1 MTELKLNMKK
11 GSLKKLLAMALVVC
25 LCLTTFPT
33 SAAFVQAEGTG
44 AGTIDATGDDATGD
58 DAKVA
63 VTGVTLDKTAADVN
77 VGGTIKLSATVAPAN
92 ATDKTVTWTSSN
104 EKVATV
110 AADGTVMAVA
120 KGNAIITVTTK
131 DGNKTATCNV
141 TVEATVETTVVNVTG
156 VTLDKTAADIN
167 VGGTIKLSATV
178 APANATDKTV
188 TWASSNE
195 KVATVAADGT
205 VKAVAKGTAVI
216 TVTTKDGNKTATC
229 NVTVK
234 IPATKVTVSS
244 KQVYVVKGKSVS
256 VKAYVQPLDT
266 TDKVEWTSSNTKVAT
281 VKNGKISAKKVGKA
295 TITAKAGDKTAKVTV
310 NVVKKAAKAKS
321 VKLNKKAATL
331 KVGKKITLT
340 AKINPTKSTDTLK
353 WSSSNKKVATV
364 DQYGVVTAKKAGTA
378 TITVKTSSGK
388 KATCKITVPGVKLK
402 KTSATVKVGKTTKIQ
417 IKSKTVKNDKVKS
430 YKSSDKTI
438 ATVDKK
444 GKVKGIKAGK
454 ATITVTMKSGATATF
469 KVTVK

>member
-33 SAAFVQAEGTG
+33 SAAFVQAEGTSSSVKKTDDN
-44 AGTIDATGDDATGD
+44 AGKKTDDNAVVKD
-58 DAKVA
+58 VK
-63 VTGVTLDKTAADVN
+63 VTGVTLDKTAADVDL
-77 VGGTIKLSATVAPAN
+77 GKTIKLSATVAPAN
-92 ATDKTVTWTSSN
+92 ATNKAVTWTSSN
-104 EKVATV
+104 
-110 AADGTVMAVA
+110 
-120 KGNAIITVTTK
+120 
-131 DGNKTATCNV
+131 
-141 TVEATVETTVVNVTG
+141 
-156 VTLDKTAADIN
+156 
-167 VGGTIKLSATV
+167 
-178 APANATDKTV
+178 P
-188 TWASSNE
+188 

-205 VKAVAKGTAVI
+205 VKAVAKGTAKI
-216 TVTTKDGNKTATC
+216 TVTTKDGNKTAAC
-229 NVTVK
+229 NVAVK

-244 KQVYVVKGKSVS
+244 KQIYMVKGKSVS

-295 TITAKAGDKTAKVTV
+295 TITAKAGNKTAKVKV
-310 NVVKKAAKAKS
+310 NVVKKAVKAKS

-331 KVGKKITLT
+331 KAGKKITLT

-364 DQYGVVTAKKAGTA
+364 DKYGVVTAKKAGTA

-402 KTSATVKVGKTTKIQ
+402 KTSATVKVGKTTTIK
-417 IKSKTVKNDKVKS
+417 IKSKTVKKDKVKS

-469 KVTVK
+469 KVTVKK